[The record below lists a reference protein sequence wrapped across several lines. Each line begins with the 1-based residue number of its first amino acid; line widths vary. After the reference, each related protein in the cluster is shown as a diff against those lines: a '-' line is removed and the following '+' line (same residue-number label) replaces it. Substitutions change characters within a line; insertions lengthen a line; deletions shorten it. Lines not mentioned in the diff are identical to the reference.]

1 MAKQCS
7 SQNCICSPSPLRHD
21 SLLPAQPCVAHP
33 GISPQCPV
41 SPSSLPQ
48 GCSEARVWGVGHLI
62 ALRSSQRPLDGDVPR
77 MWDPGGCACRQ
88 PRANRV
94 AAAVQQS
101 SHVAA
106 IGGIAGVVA
115 HEARELPPRVC
126 FVRRHSLVPMR
137 ATRCCSSNCICRMF
151 GATNQVRM
159 TVEMSW
165 RWGGRVYGGRR

>member
-41 SPSSLPQ
+41 SPPCHKAAAKRGCGPWDISSPSDLHRDP
-48 GCSEARVWGVGHLI
+48 W
-62 ALRSSQRPLDGDVPR
+62 DGDVPR
-77 MWDPGGCACRQ
+77 KWDPGGCACRQ

-94 AAAVQQS
+94 AAASQQS